1 MNEDMM
7 SLFLGQEEQLK
18 ISFIRSLSLSE
29 ADKIDIIMGYIHL
42 SWDEAGERVL
52 VVEDE
57 TGKIELQ
64 LYSETIIKEGTIA
77 NNIIIIAEG
86 KMDLLSKKFV
96 VRRMTVPLA
105 EPPSITRTEINA
117 KYGSSGDPLVVSLK
131 KHIPSCL
138 RSKLP
143 LPDDSTVAVLCE
155 CWLDDDKTFN
165 LLDKYFT
172 KCEKSAFVPEV
183 TVLTGNFSKFAVEGE
198 GSELASRVL
207 ESRQYMSPS
216 SEVLSIS
223 EFYIQLFTKLATIVS
238 KNKLYCQR
246 SHFIIV
252 PGPHDPTPFPGVFPL
267 FPMFEPI
274 IAPLQRV
281 VRSLEFCGNPMIIQI
296 GHTRIG
302 IVRHN
307 LINSI
312 TQDAVFPHDLH
323 LDTEKDDDEDDAT
336 LLDLFGEDSEGSDGK
351 EEEEEVRGRGKGR
364 GRGRGRGGG
373 KYDLESILG
382 SASITGSSKTSSSS
396 RKKSKNSTKHHRS
409 SKPSKKQADLLDIKA
424 EAEKNK
430 MVDVSAM
437 ISLMDAEE
445 EQSGL
450 GDTSVRCVSP

>member
-1 MNEDMM
+1 
-7 SLFLGQEEQLK
+7 
-18 ISFIRSLSLSE
+18 
-29 ADKIDIIMGYIHL
+29 
-42 SWDEAGERVL
+42 
-52 VVEDE
+52 
-57 TGKIELQ
+57 
-64 LYSETIIKEGTIA
+64 
-77 NNIIIIAEG
+77 
-86 KMDLLSKKFV
+86 
-96 VRRMTVPLA
+96 
-105 EPPSITRTEINA
+105 
-117 KYGSSGDPLVVSLK
+117 
-131 KHIPSCL
+131 
-138 RSKLP
+138 
-143 LPDDSTVAVLCE
+143 
-155 CWLDDDKTFN
+155 
-165 LLDKYFT
+165 
-172 KCEKSAFVPEV
+172 
-183 TVLTGNFSKFAVEGE
+183 
-198 GSELASRVL
+198 
-207 ESRQYMSPS
+207 
-216 SEVLSIS
+216 
-223 EFYIQLFTKLATIVS
+223 
-238 KNKLYCQR
+238 
-246 SHFIIV
+246 
-252 PGPHDPTPFPGVFPL
+252 
-267 FPMFEPI
+267 
-274 IAPLQRV
+274 
-281 VRSLEFCGNPMIIQI
+281 MIIQI

-450 GDTSVRCVSP
+450 GDTSVRCVSPGGTVISSKHQRKERRRGGGRGRGRGGGKYDLESILGSASITGSSKTSSSSRKKSKNSTKHHRSSKPSKKQADLLDIKA